1 MGKRAEIA
9 LVMRWQETFADEDER
24 DERSYK
30 PRFREAR
37 LENGYTQNDVA
48 DILGVA
54 SITVYKWEHGEKA
67 PRLPQLI
74 RLSKLYSK
82 TIDYLVGM

>member
-1 MGKRAEIA
+1 MGRHAEIA
-9 LVMRWQETFADEDER
+9 LVMRWQETFAYEDEQDKR
-24 DERSYK
+24 YYK

-37 LENGYTQNDVA
+37 RDSGFSQNDVA
-48 DILGVA
+48 AILGV
-54 SITVYKWEHGEKA
+54 SGITVYKWECGEKA

-74 RLSKLYSK
+74 RLSKLYGK